1 MEHNLFEELQAKKQ
15 QLIAFATK
23 AVKYGW
29 IPETKEEA
37 TNKGIISLEEIK
49 EKIEKDTLTIGVIGQ
64 MKCGKS
70 TFLNS
75 FVFKDDVLP
84 AATTPMTAALSV
96 ITYGEKEHIVA
107 EFYTADEWA
116 EQKIQ
121 ALREESKATDTLD
134 ASKIKAAKE
143 LVSKANKL
151 GTSLDSYL
159 GKTKEDSFDQLI
171 EYVGAEGKYVSI
183 TKSVTIYY
191 PNECLKGVEVV
202 DTPGFND
209 PIVSREERTKAF
221 LAKAD
226 VVIMML
232 YAGRPFDAT
241 DRDII
246 FKNVRQCG
254 IGKVLVGINK
264 YDIPY
269 CSETNPEDENQIKDY
284 VKQEIKKACRE
295 CNDNTLVEILN
306 DIEPITLSAEMALLS
321 ELPMSKI
328 TSSDSFEFAWKRHC
342 SNFGIS
348 TQTEMYKWSH
358 INEFTKAVQNMID
371 TEKGKILFKKPI
383 NAILAAGEKLKTDND
398 DALSLLLNKISL
410 LLAPD
415 SDLEEKEEK
424 LLKAKKR
431 ISKKINS
438 LGEDIDV
445 EIRNLVRKGKN
456 ELEDIVDAS
465 CRRMLNI
472 VQNEWGS
479 FKSFDSISPRLDTEF
494 QDLKTRKLKRATENI
509 SIDCERKIKRSIEG
523 FFSDTE
529 DILLKY
535 IPDFDNRDFVK
546 STQRKINMEMEASNL
561 FSLANDDE
569 EQITWSDIVGS
580 IFQVFLNVY
589 TLGTMNLI
597 NHSAK
602 VKEVSD
608 NINSISREF
617 NPEPYLNQAFKSK
630 DKIIEYV
637 RNRFINELI
646 EPLQEQLTN
655 VRSKINNKEQELH
668 NAKEECKVLEE
679 RKRDIAKQ
687 IEDIQA
693 LQTELS

>member
-358 INEFTKAVQNMID
+358 INEFTKAVLNMID

-383 NAILAAGEKLKTDND
+383 NAILAAGEKIKTDND
-398 DALSLLLNKISL
+398 DALSLLSNKITL

-415 SDLEEKEEK
+415 SDIEEREEN
-424 LLKAKKR
+424 LSKANR
-431 ISKKINS
+431 RLSKKIDS
-438 LGEDIDV
+438 LKEDIDV

-465 CRRMLNI
+465 CHRMLNI
-472 VQNEWGS
+472 VQNEWGQ

>member
-15 QLIAFATK
+15 QLVAFATK
-23 AVKYGW
+23 AVEYGW
-29 IPETKEEA
+29 IPATKEES

-75 FVFKDDVLP
+75 FVFKDNVLP

-121 ALREESKATDTLD
+121 ALREESEATDTLD

-143 LVSKANKL
+143 FVSKANKL

-159 GKTKEDSFDQLI
+159 GKTKEDSFRQLI

-191 PNECLKGVEVV
+191 PNEYLKGVEVV

-306 DIEPITLSAEMALLS
+306 DVEPIPLSAEMALLS
-321 ELPMSKI
+321 ELPMGKI
-328 TSSDSFEFAWKRHC
+328 TSSDSFDFAWKRHC

-383 NAILAAGEKLKTDND
+383 NAILAAGEKIKTDNE
-398 DALSLLLNKISL
+398 DALSLLSNKITL

-415 SDLEEKEEK
+415 SDLEEREEK
-424 LLKAKKR
+424 LSKAKKR
-431 ISKKINS
+431 ILKKIVYLEEEFNA
-438 LGEDIDV
+438 
-445 EIRNLVRKGKN
+445 EIRNLVRKGKI

-472 VQNEWGS
+472 VKNEWK
-479 FKSFDSISPRLDTEF
+479 FYKSFDSISPDLDKEY
-494 QDLKTRKLKRATENI
+494 QDLITKKLKRGTENI
-509 SIDCERKIKRSIEG
+509 SKDCEKRLKRSIDG
-523 FFSDTE
+523 FFKDTGE
-529 DILLKY
+529 ILLKY
-535 IPDFDNRDFVK
+535 LPDFNNQDFIK
-546 STQRKINMEMEASNL
+546 STQNNITMDIDKSDL
-561 FSLANDDE
+561 FSSANDDE
-569 EQITWSDIVGS
+569 EEFTWGDIIGS
-580 IFQVFLNVY
+580 FFNGL
-589 TLGTMNLI
+589 TLGILGKTITFLT
-597 NHSAK
+597 HSGDK
-602 VKEVSD
+602 KEISD
-608 NINSISREF
+608 KINSISREF
-617 NPEPYLNQAFKSK
+617 NPEPYLNLAFNSTKK
-630 DKIIEYV
+630 VINYV

-646 EPLQEQLTN
+646 EPLQEQLTS

-668 NAKEECKVLEE
+668 NAKEECKILEE
-679 RKRDIAKQ
+679 RQRDIARQ